1 MESVQKLTHIEHIL
15 KRPDSYVGPVDLNVE
30 PYWVLNSNKSQ
41 FEKKNLKYSPALLK
55 IFDEILVNA
64 IDRNSMHPKNVTSIS
79 VDIDKE
85 SGAVTIENNGP
96 LGGIGVRMHEK
107 EGLWNP
113 ELTFGHLLTSTN
125 YDDSKKRVVGGRNGY
140 GAKLTNIYSSD
151 FSIVIK
157 DHENKQ
163 TYTQKWSKNMTVCE
177 PPKIKKH
184 SGATSS
190 VSVTFVPDW
199 RRFGLSKMENAIYK
213 IFQKRVWD
221 ANICTTPNCKVKFN
235 GDVLPKQN
243 LDTYAKMHE
252 GVENVTSVTGDRW
265 SVCIGPSE
273 NGLEQV
279 SFVNG
284 ICTTKGG
291 THVDHVA
298 SLVASGVIEE
308 MAKKIKL
315 KPQQVKNTFNI
326 FVKAT
331 LENPSF
337 SSQVKSECTL
347 KVQDFGSKFEMPKT
361 FVKNVLKTGISDELT
376 ALSKFKEMKELAKT
390 DGGARKSKITG
401 IPKLDDA
408 NKAGTAQ
415 SKKCTLIVTEGDS
428 AKDPRGRWSICGWS
442 RPLRCLPLRGKCK
455 NVRDASVAQLTGN
468 QEFNDLK
475 KILGL
480 QQGKDYKDVSE
491 LRYGRLMIMTDADN
505 DGSHIKG
512 LILNMID
519 YFWPSL
525 LKLGF
530 VVSMVT
536 PIIKATRGNQTKSFY
551 TDSKFRTWYGNGQP
565 GWRIK
570 YYKGLGTSTSKEAR
584 EYFKQIEDLTV
595 KFDTDVMSDKSITLA
610 FDKKKADD
618 RKTWLLE
625 STAKDPKELEVPYGN
640 VKQLNITDFV
650 HKDLVNFSLADL
662 KRSIAHVCDGL
673 KPSQRKVMYSCFQKN
688 LTAEMK
694 VAQLAAF
701 VAEKSAYHHGEVS
714 LADTI
719 VKLAN
724 DFMGSNNIN
733 LLEPCGQFGTRLM
746 GGKDA
751 SQTRYIFTRL
761 TSEARKLFDPKDDA
775 ILNYLDDDGRSIEPD
790 FYMPTLPMILVNGS
804 EGIGTG
810 FSCYVPPFN
819 PKDIRDN
826 ITNVLNGKSIQKMK
840 PWFRGFKGE
849 IFEQDDDSWV
859 TQGVWSSIGRTV
871 KVTELPPGRWTQ
883 DYKEHLDT
891 LIEKKI
897 ISGFTNNSTTENVDF
912 LIQDYSGKD
921 AVKDLK
927 LQKTLRTTNMH
938 LFHPTKGIH
947 KYQSPELILKD
958 FIELRYEYYK
968 KRKEHLIKVLEAK
981 AQMCDYKSRFVS
993 MVINGD
999 IIVFRRKKQELENQ
1013 LSGLFPQIGGT
1024 YDYLLNIRT
1033 VQYTDESVR
1042 ELLKESEQAKR
1053 DLEIMKSTTAMDMWK
1068 NDIKNI

>member
-1 MESVQKLTHIEHIL
+1 
-15 KRPDSYVGPVDLNVE
+15 
-30 PYWVLNSNKSQ
+30 
-41 FEKKNLKYSPALLK
+41 
-55 IFDEILVNA
+55 
-64 IDRNSMHPKNVTSIS
+64 
-79 VDIDKE
+79 
-85 SGAVTIENNGP
+85 
-96 LGGIGVRMHEK
+96 
-107 EGLWNP
+107 
-113 ELTFGHLLTSTN
+113 
-125 YDDSKKRVVGGRNGY
+125 
-140 GAKLTNIYSSD
+140 
-151 FSIVIK
+151 
-157 DHENKQ
+157 
-163 TYTQKWSKNMTVCE
+163 
-177 PPKIKKH
+177 
-184 SGATSS
+184 
-190 VSVTFVPDW
+190 
-199 RRFGLSKMENAIYK
+199 
-213 IFQKRVWD
+213 
-221 ANICTTPNCKVKFN
+221 
-235 GDVLPKQN
+235 
-243 LDTYAKMHE
+243 
-252 GVENVTSVTGDRW
+252 
-265 SVCIGPSE
+265 
-273 NGLEQV
+273 
-279 SFVNG
+279 
-284 ICTTKGG
+284 
-291 THVDHVA
+291 
-298 SLVASGVIEE
+298 
-308 MAKKIKL
+308 
-315 KPQQVKNTFNI
+315 
-326 FVKAT
+326 
-331 LENPSF
+331 
-337 SSQVKSECTL
+337 
-347 KVQDFGSKFEMPKT
+347 
-361 FVKNVLKTGISDELT
+361 
-376 ALSKFKEMKELAKT
+376 
-390 DGGARKSKITG
+390 
-401 IPKLDDA
+401 
-408 NKAGTAQ
+408 
-415 SKKCTLIVTEGDS
+415 
-428 AKDPRGRWSICGWS
+428 
-442 RPLRCLPLRGKCK
+442 
-455 NVRDASVAQLTGN
+455 
-468 QEFNDLK
+468 
-475 KILGL
+475 
-480 QQGKDYKDVSE
+480 
-491 LRYGRLMIMTDADN
+491 
-505 DGSHIKG
+505 
-512 LILNMID
+512 
-519 YFWPSL
+519 
-525 LKLGF
+525 
-530 VVSMVT
+530 
-536 PIIKATRGNQTKSFY
+536 
-551 TDSKFRTWYGNGQP
+551 
-565 GWRIK
+565 
-570 YYKGLGTSTSKEAR
+570 
-584 EYFKQIEDLTV
+584 
-595 KFDTDVMSDKSITLA
+595 
-610 FDKKKADD
+610 
-618 RKTWLLE
+618 
-625 STAKDPKELEVPYGN
+625 
-640 VKQLNITDFV
+640 
-650 HKDLVNFSLADL
+650 
-662 KRSIAHVCDGL
+662 
-673 KPSQRKVMYSCFQKN
+673 
-688 LTAEMK
+688 MK

-724 DFMGSNNIN
+724 DYTGSNNIN

-840 PWFRGFKGE
+840 PWFRGFKGKV
-849 IFEQDDDSWV
+849 FEQDDDSWM

-912 LIQDYSGKD
+912 LIQDYNGKD

-1053 DLEIMKSTTAMDMWK
+1053 DLEIMKSTTAMNMWK